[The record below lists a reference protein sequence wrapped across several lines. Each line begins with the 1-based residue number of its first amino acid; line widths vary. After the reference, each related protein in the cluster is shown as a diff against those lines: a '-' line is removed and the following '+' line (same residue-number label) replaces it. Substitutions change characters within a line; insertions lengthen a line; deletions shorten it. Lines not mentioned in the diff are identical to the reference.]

1 MSESIRLSEAFWD
14 NRYQNN
20 ETGWDIGTISTPLK
34 TYIDQLTDTDLK
46 ILIPGAGNAYEAEYL
61 WHNGFKN
68 VTVVDWSKT
77 ALSNIKNRVPD
88 FPKSQLIHGD
98 FFELQSA
105 FDLILEQTFFCAINP
120 NLRQQYANKVHQL
133 LEDNGKLVGLL
144 FNDKL
149 NNEHPPFGGSKPE
162 YVNYFKPLFELE
174 IIEPCYNSIASRD
187 GRELFIKFN
196 KT

>member
-1 MSESIRLSEAFWD
+1 MPESIDLSESFWD

-20 ETGWDIGTISTPLK
+20 ETGWDIGGISTPLK
-34 TYIDQLTDTDLK
+34 AYADQLKNKDQK

-61 WHNGFKN
+61 WYNGFKN

-77 ALSNIKNRVPD
+77 ALNNITNRVPD

-98 FFELQSA
+98 FFELHYT

-120 NLRQQYANKVHQL
+120 NLRQEYANKMHQL
-133 LEDNGKLVGLL
+133 LNANGKLVGLL

-149 NNEHPPFGGSKPE
+149 NNDHPPFGGSKPE
-162 YVNYFKPLFELE
+162 YINYFKPFFELE
-174 IIEPCYNSIASRD
+174 IMEACYNSIGSRD
-187 GRELFIKFN
+187 GRELFIKFT
-196 KT
+196 KK